1 MANAFAAAA
10 LVGVVSGT
18 ILLFTQSSTT
28 LSFAQ
33 SSTTPSVAQS
43 STKPLSAQTFNVC
56 VGGFWNPLKG
66 NKCEPYDIYVFCQN
80 PDNPPYKSAATN
92 ACREAGKSGQFTAH
106 TLRYVPDDHCVY
118 ANVRITCE

>member
-28 LSFAQ
+28 LSIAQ
-33 SSTTPSVAQS
+33 SSTKPSAQS

-106 TLRYVPDDHCVY
+106 TLRYVPDDHCGY